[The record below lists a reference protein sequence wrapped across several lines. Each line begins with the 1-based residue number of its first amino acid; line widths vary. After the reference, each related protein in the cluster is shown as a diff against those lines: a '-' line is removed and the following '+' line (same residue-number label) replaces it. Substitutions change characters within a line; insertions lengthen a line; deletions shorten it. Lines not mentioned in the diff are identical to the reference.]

1 MSLKQILLGKYDL
14 IIQWEDERFLDIKKG
29 NDLEKI
35 G

>member
-14 IIQWEDERFLDIKKG
+14 IQWEDERFLDIKKG
-29 NDLEKI
+29 NDLEKV